1 MNKLLLRQG
10 SDHVLSVCH
19 KSINTGKRVKVNSM
33 GNGTKLRIL
42 YLYQHLVQHTDAEH
56 TLSTAELMKI
66 LKEEYSVT
74 VSRNTISD
82 DLAMLHDC
90 GLHIEHYESTQNKYY
105 YDGHIYELPEL
116 KILVD
121 AISSSKFITQRKS
134 DELIAKLLTLTNSQ
148 NAAKLRR
155 HIYVA
160 GRVKSDNENGY
171 YIVDA
176 VNTAIDTKRKISFRY
191 TDFDVAKQRYIS
203 NDGKPYTVSP
213 YTLIWDGDY
222 YYMRGFCD
230 ERQEMRNFRLDHI
243 AEQPKIL
250 NQIAV
255 MPPDDYNPADYS
267 KHVFQMYDT
276 DEPIAVQLLC
286 HVSVMKYLID
296 NFGRDFET
304 EAVDDEHFK
313 AIVNVCTSTTFYRWI
328 FGFNGKIQII
338 GPQLVIDNYKEMLV
352 AALNT
357 I

>member
-1 MNKLLLRQG
+1 MENR
-10 SDHVLSVCH
+10 
-19 KSINTGKRVKVNSM
+19 
-33 GNGTKLRIL
+33 TKLRIL

-56 TLSTAELMKI
+56 TLSTVELMKI
-66 LKEEYSVT
+66 LKEDYSVK

-90 GLHIEHYESTQNKYY
+90 GLHIEHYESTQNTYY

-116 KILVD
+116 KVLVD

-160 GRVKSDNENGY
+160 GRTKSDNESGY

-176 VNTAIDTKRKISFRY
+176 INDAIDTKRKISFRY
-191 TDFDVAKQRYIS
+191 TDFDVAKQRYIA
-203 NDGKPYTVSP
+203 NDGEPYTVSP

-230 ERQEMRNFRLDHI
+230 ERQGMRNFRLDRI

-255 MPPDDYNPADYS
+255 MPPEGYTPADYS
-267 KHVFQMYDT
+267 KHVFRMYDT
-276 DEPIAVQLLC
+276 DEPVEVQLLC

-296 NFGRDFET
+296 NFGKEFET
-304 EAVDDEHFK
+304 KVVDEDHFI
-313 AIVNVCTSTTFYRWI
+313 ARVSVCTSTTFYRWI
-328 FGFNGKIQII
+328 FGFCDKIRII
-338 GPQLVIDNYKEMLV
+338 EPETVVTAYRRMLESAIDKHE
-352 AALNT
+352 
-357 I
+357 

>member
-1 MNKLLLRQG
+1 MESR
-10 SDHVLSVCH
+10 
-19 KSINTGKRVKVNSM
+19 
-33 GNGTKLRIL
+33 TKLRIL

-66 LKEEYSVT
+66 LKEEYSLN

-82 DLAMLHDC
+82 DLAALHDC

-134 DELIAKLLTLTNSQ
+134 DELIEKLLTLTSSQ
-148 NAAKLRR
+148 NAEKLRR
-155 HIYVA
+155 HIYVE
-160 GRVKSDNENGY
+160 GRAKSDNESGY

-176 VNTAIDTKRKISFRY
+176 INNAIDTKRKISFRY
-191 TDFDVAKQRYIS
+191 TDFDVTKQRYIA
-203 NDGKPYTVSP
+203 NGGKPYTVSP

-230 ERQEMRNFRLDHI
+230 ERQEMRNFRLDRI

-250 NQIAV
+250 NQMAV
-255 MPPDDYNPADYS
+255 IPPKDYNPADYS
-267 KHVFQMYDT
+267 KYVFRMYDT
-276 DEPIAVQLLC
+276 DKPIAVQLRC

-296 NFGRDFET
+296 KFGADFEAKPIDAESFQAT
-304 EAVDDEHFK
+304 I
-313 AIVNVCTSTTFYRWI
+313 IVCASTTFYSWV
-328 FGFNGKIQII
+328 FGFNGKIRII
-338 GPQLVIDNYKEMLV
+338 APQPVLEDYKKMLLDT
-352 AALNT
+352 LNSV
-357 I
+357 

>member
-1 MNKLLLRQG
+1 ME
-10 SDHVLSVCH
+10 
-19 KSINTGKRVKVNSM
+19 
-33 GNGTKLRIL
+33 NGTKLRIL

-66 LKEEYSVT
+66 LKEEYSVK

-105 YDGHIYELPEL
+105 YNGRIYELPEL

-134 DELIAKLLTLTNSQ
+134 DELIAKLFTLTNSQ

-155 HIYVA
+155 HIYVV
-160 GRVKSDNENGY
+160 GRAKSDNENGY

-176 VNTAIDTKRKISFRY
+176 INTAIDTKRKISFRY
-191 TDFDVAKQRYIS
+191 TDFDVAKQRYIA
-203 NDGKPYTVSP
+203 NGGKPYTVSP

-230 ERQEMRNFRLDHI
+230 ERQEMRNFRLDRI
-243 AEQPKIL
+243 AEQPNIL

-255 MPPDDYNPADYS
+255 MPPEDYNPADYS
-267 KHVFQMYDT
+267 KHVFRMYDT
-276 DEPIAVQLLC
+276 DEPVAVQLYC
-286 HVSVMKYLID
+286 HVSVMKRPSKRWSLSSLMQPVPG
-296 NFGRDFET
+296 FLMRRMTGLKSARGFC
-304 EAVDDEHFK
+304 AVSEVSS
-313 AIVNVCTSTTFYRWI
+313 ATSLPKPRSI
-328 FGFNGKIQII
+328 
-338 GPQLVIDNYKEMLV
+338 L
-352 AALNT
+352 AAASLSMSPVMWV
-357 I
+357 

>member
-1 MNKLLLRQG
+1 ME
-10 SDHVLSVCH
+10 
-19 KSINTGKRVKVNSM
+19 
-33 GNGTKLRIL
+33 NGTKLRIL
-42 YLYQHLVQHTDAEH
+42 YLYQHLVQNTDAEH
-56 TLSTAELMKI
+56 TLSTAELMRI
-66 LKEEYSVT
+66 LKEKYSVT
-74 VSRNTISD
+74 VSRNTISN

-116 KILVD
+116 KVLVD

-134 DELIAKLLTLTNSQ
+134 DELIAKLLTLTNTQ

-160 GRVKSDNENGY
+160 GRAKSDNENGY

-176 VNTAIDTKRKISFRY
+176 INTAIDTKRKISFDY
-191 TDFDVAKQRYIS
+191 TDFDIAKQRYIS

-230 ERQEMRNFRLDHI
+230 ERQEMRNFRLDRI

-255 MPPDDYNPADYS
+255 MPPNDYNPADYS

-276 DEPIAVQLLC
+276 DKPIAVQLLC

-304 EAVDDEHFK
+304 EAVDDEYFK
-313 AIVNVCTSTTFYRWI
+313 ANVNVCTSTTFYRWI
-328 FGFNGKIQII
+328 FGFNGKIRIV
-338 GPQLVIDNYKEMLV
+338 GPQPVIDSYKEMLV
-352 AALNT
+352 DALNT

>member
-1 MNKLLLRQG
+1 ME
-10 SDHVLSVCH
+10 
-19 KSINTGKRVKVNSM
+19 
-33 GNGTKLRIL
+33 NGTKLRIL

-56 TLSTAELMKI
+56 TLSTAELMRI
-66 LKEEYSVT
+66 LKEEYSVS

-121 AISSSKFITQRKS
+121 AISSSKFITRRKS

-176 VNTAIDTKRKISFRY
+176 INTAIDTKRKISFRY
-191 TDFDVAKQRYIS
+191 TDFDVAKRRYIS

-230 ERQEMRNFRLDHI
+230 ERQEMRNFRLDRI
-243 AEQPKIL
+243 AEQPNIL

-255 MPPDDYNPADYS
+255 MPPEGYNPADYS
-267 KHVFQMYDT
+267 KHVFRMYDT
-276 DEPIAVQLLC
+276 DEPVAVQLHC

-296 NFGRDFET
+296 NFGVNFKV
-304 EAVDDEHFK
+304 EAIDEESFK
-313 AIVNVCTSTTFYRWI
+313 ATVSVCVSTTFYSWV
-328 FGFNGKIQII
+328 FGFNGKIRIM
-338 GPQLVIDNYKEMLV
+338 GPQLVRESYKEML
-352 AALNT
+352 LNASNAV
-357 I
+357 

>member
-1 MNKLLLRQG
+1 MQ
-10 SDHVLSVCH
+10 
-19 KSINTGKRVKVNSM
+19 
-33 GNGTKLRIL
+33 NGTKLRIL
-42 YLYQHLVQHTDAEH
+42 YLYQHLVQYTDAEH
-56 TLSTAELMKI
+56 TLSTAELIQI

-82 DLAMLHDC
+82 DLAMLHNC

-155 HIYVA
+155 HIYVS

-176 VNTAIDTKRKISFRY
+176 INTAIDAKRKISFRY
-191 TDFDVAKQRYIS
+191 TDFNVTKQRYIS
-203 NDGKPYTVSP
+203 NGGKPYTVSP
-213 YTLIWDGDY
+213 YSLIWDGDY

-230 ERQEMRNFRLDHI
+230 ERQEMRNFRLDRI

-255 MPPDDYNPADYS
+255 MPPDSYNPADYS
-267 KHVFQMYDT
+267 KHVFLMYDT
-276 DEPIAVQLLC
+276 DKPIAVQLLC
-286 HVSVMKYLID
+286 HASVMKYLID
-296 NFGRDFET
+296 KFGMDFDSEI
-304 EAVDDEHFK
+304 VDDAHFK
-313 AIVNVCTSTTFYRWI
+313 AKINVCTSATFYRWI
-328 FGFNGKIQII
+328 FGFDGLIKILE
-338 GPQLVIDNYKEMLV
+338 PDSTVLEYKTRLKS
-352 AALNT
+352 ALEQMV
-357 I
+357 

>member
-1 MNKLLLRQG
+1 ME
-10 SDHVLSVCH
+10 
-19 KSINTGKRVKVNSM
+19 
-33 GNGTKLRIL
+33 NGTKLRIL

-66 LKEEYSVT
+66 LKEDYSLK

-82 DLAMLHDC
+82 DLVMLHDC

-105 YDGHIYELPEL
+105 YDGHAYDLAEL
-116 KILVD
+116 KVLVD

-134 DELIAKLLTLTNSQ
+134 DELITKLLTLTNVQ

-155 HIYVA
+155 HIYVT
-160 GRVKSDNENGY
+160 GRVKSDNEQGY

-176 VNTAIDTKRKISFRY
+176 INDAIDTRRKISFRY
-191 TDFDVAKQRYIS
+191 TDFDVNKRRYITNNGDS
-203 NDGKPYTVSP
+203 YTVSP

-230 ERQEMRNFRLDHI
+230 ERQEMRNFRLDRI

-255 MPPDDYNPADYS
+255 MAPEGYSPADYS
-267 KHVFQMYDT
+267 KSVFRMFDK
-276 DEPIAVQLLC
+276 DEPEMVQLCC
-286 HVSVMKYLID
+286 HVSTMKYLLD
-296 NFGRDFET
+296 NFGADLKT
-304 EAVDDEHFK
+304 ESVDDEYFN
-313 AIVNVCTSTTFYRWI
+313 ATISVCTSATFYRWI
-328 FGFNGKIQII
+328 FGFGGNIKIIAPDRI
-338 GPQLVIDNYKEMLV
+338 KKEYKAQLEK
-352 AALNT
+352 ALEL

>member
-1 MNKLLLRQG
+1 ME
-10 SDHVLSVCH
+10 
-19 KSINTGKRVKVNSM
+19 
-33 GNGTKLRIL
+33 NGTKLRIL

-66 LKEEYSVT
+66 LKEKYSMR
-74 VSRNTISD
+74 VSRNTIND
-82 DLAMLHDC
+82 DLGMLHDC
-90 GLHIEHYESTQNKYY
+90 GLHIEHYKSTQNKYY

-148 NAAKLRR
+148 NATKLRR

-160 GRVKSDNENGY
+160 GRAKSDNENGY

-176 VNTAIDTKRKISFRY
+176 INTAIDTKRKISFRY
-191 TDFDVAKQRYIS
+191 TDFDVTKRRYLA

-230 ERQEMRNFRLDHI
+230 ERQEMRNFRLDRI
-243 AEQPKIL
+243 AEQPNIL

-255 MPPDDYNPADYS
+255 VPPENYNPADYS
-267 KHVFQMYDT
+267 KYVFRMYDT
-276 DEPIAVQLLC
+276 DEPVAVQLHC
-286 HVSVMKYLID
+286 HVSAMKYLID
-296 NFGRDFET
+296 HFGANFKT
-304 EAVDDEHFK
+304 EAIDDESFK
-313 AIVNVCTSTTFYRWI
+313 ATVSVCTSTTFYSWI
-328 FGFNGKIQII
+328 FGFNGKIKIM
-338 GPQLVIDNYKEMLV
+338 GPDSAIKKYQEMIMN
-352 AALNT
+352 ALNL
-357 I
+357 

>member
-1 MNKLLLRQG
+1 MEK
-10 SDHVLSVCH
+10 
-19 KSINTGKRVKVNSM
+19 
-33 GNGTKLRIL
+33 GTKLRIL

-66 LKEEYSVT
+66 LKEEYSVS

-90 GLHIEHYESTQNKYY
+90 GLHVEHYESTQNKYY

-160 GRVKSDNENGY
+160 GRAKSDNENGY

-176 VNTAIDTKRKISFRY
+176 INTAIDTKRKISFRY
-191 TDFDVAKQRYIS
+191 TDFDVTKQRYIS
-203 NDGKPYTVSP
+203 NDGKLYTVSP

-230 ERQEMRNFRLDHI
+230 ERQEMRNFRLDRI
-243 AEQPKIL
+243 AEQPSIL

-255 MPPDDYNPADYS
+255 MPPEGYSPTDYS
-267 KHVFQMYDT
+267 KHVFRMYDA
-276 DEPIAVQLLC
+276 DEPIIVQLYC

-296 NFGRDFET
+296 NFGSDFDVET
-304 EAVDDEHFK
+304 VDAEHFK
-313 AIVNVCTSTTFYRWI
+313 ASVRVCASTTFYSWI
-328 FGFNGKIQII
+328 FGFNGKIRIV
-338 GPQLVIDNYKEMLV
+338 GPQPIIENYKNMLSNAV
-352 AALNT
+352 NS